1 MQGLG
6 GNCAHSR
13 MEAELE
19 ELTRVLRG
27 FGVLTHDN
35 LKELSGARNWSGPH
49 FESVLCEG
57 VRHGRIR
64 RLGAELYELDESC
77 RA

>member
-6 GNCAHSR
+6 GARAHNR

-57 VRHGRIR
+57 IRVGRI
-64 RLGAELYELDESC
+64 LKLSDQLYELEESY
-77 RA
+77 RS